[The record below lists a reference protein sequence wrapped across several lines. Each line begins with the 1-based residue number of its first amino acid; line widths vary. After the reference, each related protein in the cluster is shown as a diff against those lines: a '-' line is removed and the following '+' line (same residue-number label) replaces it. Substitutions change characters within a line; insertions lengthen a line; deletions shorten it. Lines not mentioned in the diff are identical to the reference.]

1 MSNNRGNHRVVAP
14 IASMM
19 KTTYAITPLIG
30 FLWLGITFLWVD
42 PFFWLISSWSQLSI
56 WKGQHLKLVYEGVRR
71 TSPAHFQCHHTG
83 PGRLAGMAG
92 TGLPG
97 LRLRSGAHLLG

>member
-56 WKGQHLKLVYEGVRR
+56 WKCQHLKLN
-71 TSPAHFQCHHTG
+71 
-83 PGRLAGMAG
+83 
-92 TGLPG
+92 
-97 LRLRSGAHLLG
+97 

>member
-19 KTTYAITPLIG
+19 KATITPLIG

-56 WKGQHLKLVYEGVRR
+56 WKCQHLKLN
-71 TSPAHFQCHHTG
+71 
-83 PGRLAGMAG
+83 
-92 TGLPG
+92 
-97 LRLRSGAHLLG
+97 